1 MELEKFTKNKQIEID
16 DLANI
21 IKLKEQDVKNLT
33 FEIKNEEYQI
43 IELKNQISEIEKSL
57 SFKLM
62 RKITKKVESGFP
74 NQTKRGELKK
84 IVKNSA
90 IMIERDG
97 ISDYFGAV
105 KTKIKNRE
113 FKILEPMNLTEEEQ
127 NSIINQVKKNRKNR
141 LQIRSH
147 TDAEI
152 KNDELIVSKDQE
164 LI

>member
-1 MELEKFTKNKQIEID
+1 
-16 DLANI
+16 
-21 IKLKEQDVKNLT
+21 
-33 FEIKNEEYQI
+33 
-43 IELKNQISEIEKSL
+43 
-57 SFKLM
+57 M
-62 RKITKKVESGFP
+62 RKITKNVDSVFH

-105 KTKIKNRE
+105 KSKIKNRQ
-113 FKILEPMNLTEEEQ
+113 FKILEPVNLTEEEQ

-147 TDAEI
+147 TEDEI
-152 KNDELIVSKDQE
+152 KNDELVVPEEQE
-164 LI
+164 LS